1 VGVVEFRRT
10 GTGEPVALD
19 AGLVLTSIGYRGAP
33 IAGLPFD
40 SSAALVPNTAGRVID
55 PATARP
61 VAGVYV
67 AGWIKRGPNGFI
79 GTNKSCSMQTVAAL
93 VDDFNAGLLADP
105 AERPAALRRLVRDR
119 RPEMVD
125 AAGWHAIDAAEI
137 ARGVAAG
144 RPRVKFTTVADM
156 ITAAR
161 DSARVAPWR
170 EISRRAAVALRSVRE
185 K

>member
-1 VGVVEFRRT
+1 VTLE
-10 GTGEPVALD
+10 
-19 AGLVLTSIGYRGAP
+19 AGLVLTSIGYRGRP

-40 SSAALVPNTAGRVID
+40 SAAAVVPNTAGRVID

-61 VAGVYV
+61 VRGAYV
-67 AGWIKRGPNGFI
+67 AGWIKRGPSGFI
-79 GTNKSCSMQTVAAL
+79 GTNKSCSMQTVATL

-105 AERPAALRRLVRDR
+105 AGSPAALRRLVSER
-119 RPEMVD
+119 RPEVVD
-125 AAGWHAIDAAEI
+125 AAGWQAIDAAET

-144 RPRVKFTTVADM
+144 RPRLKFTDVTDM

-161 DSARVAPWR
+161 DSATVTPWR
-170 EISRRAAVALRSVRE
+170 KITRRAAVAFRSARG